1 MKKKYLLLLC
11 LTLAMALVL
20 SACRAQTDTQSTL
33 DGSAGNSGVAFAVGE
48 RVFGDFTATD
58 LDGVPVD
65 QSLFTDHKLTMVNIW
80 ATYCSPCLSEMPDL
94 GELHQSY
101 ADQGFQV
108 VGIVLDTL
116 DQQGEILPAQV
127 DTARQIA
134 DQTGAAYTHLLP
146 SEDLITAKLK
156 NVTGVPETL
165 FLNGEGKIVGKAYLG
180 ARSYEQWQ
188 QIIEQMLSEVS

>member
-1 MKKKYLLLLC
+1 MKKKFLLLLC
-11 LTLAMALVL
+11 LTLTMALAL
-20 SACRAQTDTQSTL
+20 TACKAQTDAQSTPG
-33 DGSAGNSGVAFAVGE
+33 GSTGNTGAAIAVGE
-48 RVFGDFTATD
+48 RVFGDFTTTD

-94 GELHQSY
+94 GELQASY

-108 VGIVLDTL
+108 VGIVIDML
-116 DQQGEILPAQV
+116 DQHGEILPAQV
-127 DTARQIA
+127 DTAKQIV

-146 SEDLITAKLK
+146 SEDLIAARLK